1 MKERERECVCEGL
14 LAYMN
19 ELNRNG
25 EERVLE
31 RGVIL
36 WGEVV
41 GYLMKLV
48 TNGCLVTGRLELYAV
63 HWFNWSVLKTGL
75 IGKKKRVFVCLR

>member
-1 MKERERECVCEGL
+1 MCVCVCEGL
-14 LAYMN
+14 LVY
-19 ELNRNG
+19 ELNG

-63 HWFNWSVLKTGL
+63 HWFNWSILKTGL
-75 IGKKKRVFVCLR
+75 IGKKKRVFV